1 MAKKVSIKI
10 HTNIGHQR
18 ALCGLAPKN
27 GDYKIV
33 PNSEFYAASDEEQ
46 CGKCLALLQARGY
59 KTSYLTQ
66 QFRLLATKAQQLS
79 LCV

>member
-1 MAKKVSIKI
+1 MGKKVSTKI
-10 HTNIGHQR
+10 HTNIGHER

-46 CGKCLALLQARGY
+46 CGKCLERLRARGY
-59 KTSYLTQ
+59 RTGYLTQ
-66 QFRLLATKAQQLS
+66 QFRMLANKAKQLQ
-79 LCV
+79 LTA